1 MFFRKKEKEH
11 ELEDIKEAV
20 EEPLEAEE
28 YPSFPKSLPPAPQM
42 PSAAVEVSAPLFV
55 KVDKYREVL
64 RSLQEMKL
72 FVGGVKQTFTVL
84 HEIESIRADA
94 LNIMRATV
102 QRLEKSLTQVDTD
115 LLRPKGVSLREMGV
129 ADTEVRHLEESLTD
143 LQKQLA
149 DLRQEL
155 QGLG

>member
-1 MFFRKKEKEH
+1 MFFTRKKNTDVDEIR
-11 ELEDIKEAV
+11 DIMDMPEQV
-20 EEPLEAEE
+20 EAEE
-28 YPSFPKSLPPAPQM
+28 M
-42 PSAAVEVSAPLFV
+42 PIEREAGAPLFV

-115 LLRPKGVSLREMGV
+115 LLRPKGISLREMGV

-149 DLRQEL
+149 GLRQEL